1 MQCHTDVVRPCDST
15 WSLCDSYCNLL
26 YFNKKPV
33 MKVDIKAFLKYGIVV
48 EFLYILFVGTC
59 YLQNSK
65 YFCYC
70 SQDKDNVALILFMF
84 LTLIYPS

>member
-1 MQCHTDVVRPCDST
+1 
-15 WSLCDSYCNLL
+15 
-26 YFNKKPV
+26 

-70 SQDKDNVALILFMF
+70 SQDKDNVALILIYGFNTHLSF
-84 LTLIYPS
+84 LTYFLKESHTNN